1 MNIAALMGSIGSYGF
16 IWNFSVLFHYNTFIA
31 VAVSLIWSV
40 VKTMKQNHIKAVE
53 SVKIIQPS
61 STGNM
66 KRKFKKSTRRPGI
79 WDSFEK
85 WNNKPSNRYTYI
97 SESISMLSFIFFV
110 MPIGYHSD
118 DIKWKK
124 NDLQNPLSLQLIKK
138 KNHLFRSDDKSDN
151 DDQLRAKERSRPLSH
166 LIFLPYDH
174 NRGLPSQIVFIQD
187 SVRKKQMFG
196 FPKTL
201 ETK

>member
-1 MNIAALMGSIGSYGF
+1 MNIAALTGSIGSYGF

-79 WDSFEK
+79 
-85 WNNKPSNRYTYI
+85 
-97 SESISMLSFIFFV
+97 
-110 MPIGYHSD
+110 
-118 DIKWKK
+118 
-124 NDLQNPLSLQLIKK
+124 
-138 KNHLFRSDDKSDN
+138 
-151 DDQLRAKERSRPLSH
+151 
-166 LIFLPYDH
+166 
-174 NRGLPSQIVFIQD
+174 
-187 SVRKKQMFG
+187 
-196 FPKTL
+196 
-201 ETK
+201 